1 MAFRAT
7 APGSLCD
14 RVFFMRVSA
23 FIDGLNL
30 YHSLPKQ
37 YRWLNL
43 KKLCQA
49 FLKKSKALNHIYYFT
64 ALALWNEGKVR
75 KHKKYIEI
83 LEASSIQV
91 IYGNFKKVTRK
102 CRNCHRKYQTFEE
115 KETDVNMGLY
125 LLNATYQHQFDK
137 LLLLTADSDL
147 MPAIKTIKK
156 YFPNKKSHI
165 ILPVNAKSEDLKNN
179 SDQTSQIKMPQL
191 NLSLFP
197 DTVHLKSDIISKPEG
212 W

>member
-1 MAFRAT
+1 
-7 APGSLCD
+7 
-14 RVFFMRVSA
+14 MRILA

-49 FLKKSKALNHIYYFT
+49 FVTKSESLNHIYYFT

-75 KHKKYIEI
+75 KHKKYIEV
-83 LEASSIQV
+83 LEASGIQV

-102 CRNCHRKYQTFEE
+102 CRNCHKKYQTFEE

-125 LLNATYQHQFDK
+125 LLNAAYQNQFDK
-137 LLLLTADSDL
+137 FLLLTADSDL
-147 MPAIKTIKK
+147 IPAIKTVKK
-156 YFPNKKSHI
+156 HFPNKKSHI
-165 ILPVNAKSEDLKNN
+165 ILPVNAKSKDLKNN
-179 SDQTSQIKMPQL
+179 SDQTSQIKILQL
-191 NLSLFP
+191 SLSLFP
-197 DTVHLKSDIISKPEG
+197 DTVDLKSNTISKPES